1 MMGARS
7 VIRVQP
13 PGQQLATRH
22 LVIRPLVNS
31 LVMPKVHDS
40 IGVCDEESCDDKDSK
55 VVYEGS
61 GDDDDEDDYESGRRM

>member
-1 MMGARS
+1 MPES
-7 VIRVQP
+7 P
-13 PGQQLATRH
+13 PSIPGR
-22 LVIRPLVNS
+22 
-31 LVMPKVHDS
+31 KVHDS